1 MNGLESRVLDA
12 LDKVDPDRMPKTPGE
27 IAAWQLLAYTG
38 FAWRLTGDVS
48 AMAEKLI
55 AMNIID
61 GQSAGPGSK

>member
-1 MNGLESRVLDA
+1 MNDLETRVLDA
-12 LDKVDPDRMPKTPGE
+12 LEKVDPDRMPETPEE
-27 IAAWQLLAYTG
+27 IAAWQMLAYTG

-48 AMAEKLI
+48 AMAERLI

>member
-1 MNGLESRVLDA
+1 MNDLETQAFDA
-12 LDKVDPDRMPKTPGE
+12 LEKVDPDRMPETPDE
-27 IAAWQLLAYTG
+27 IAAWQTLVYTG

-55 AMNIID
+55 SMNIID